1 MAKKDPALELILSL
15 LLRLTSPLKS
25 IPVQTADG
33 VVFIRPERV
42 AYMTFDNQRL
52 VIREIDGSTWHR
64 FDSLTDMEKRLAED
78 PRFFRSHRSYIVNLH
93 AVRSMI
99 KSGSK
104 EYRLTFNNPDIGDAG
119 LAQSKLSQF
128 RELMEL
134 Q

>member
-64 FDSLTDMEKRLAED
+64 FDSLTDMENRLAED